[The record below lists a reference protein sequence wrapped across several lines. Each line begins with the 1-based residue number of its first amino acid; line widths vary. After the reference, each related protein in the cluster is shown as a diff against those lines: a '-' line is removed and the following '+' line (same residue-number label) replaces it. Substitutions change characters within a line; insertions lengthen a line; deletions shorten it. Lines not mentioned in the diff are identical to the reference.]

1 MRISSK
7 FFNTQYNTS
16 MTQQKPGKNRKTA
29 SESVKN
35 NYDAITISSASLEEI
50 DTKFASALKKTL
62 MNEVSQPTS
71 EKKLENLEQKI
82 KNGTYEVDA
91 NKIAER
97 ILLYKGENN
106 YG

>member
-16 MTQQKPGKNRKTA
+16 MAQQKPGKSRNTT
-29 SESVKN
+29 SESVK

-50 DTKFASALKKTL
+50 DTKFASTLKKTL
-62 MNEVSQPTS
+62 MDEVSQPTP
-71 EKKLENLEQKI
+71 EKKLENLEQRI
-82 KNGTYEVDA
+82 KDGTYEVDA